1 MPGEDN
7 SNDNIFHVP
16 IRSAKKSEI
25 KNFYPYS
32 PEIKYVQRGKTI
44 FCLSS
49 LDSDLFG
56 SRDHFSEKSISSRLE
71 SSLFCES
78 FGYMYRSKF
87 ENKNI
92 ADCVRTNSKQCRCC
106 ELV

>member
-1 MPGEDN
+1 MYYFQRYAPKIN
-7 SNDNIFHVP
+7 
-16 IRSAKKSEI
+16 
-25 KNFYPYS
+25 
-32 PEIKYVQRGKTI
+32 YVQYGEITCCFTI
-44 FCLSS
+44 LV
-49 LDSDLFG
+49 SDMYYAREYVTEREIL
-56 SRDHFSEKSISSRLE
+56 SRLK

-92 ADCVRTNSKQCRCC
+92 ADCVRTNSKQCRCF